1 MNIGVIIVLALLA
14 TLVVY
19 MYSQSSKDK
28 AGKADKADS
37 GAGIKA
43 GIKAGTSAG
52 TSTGTS
58 AGSGAG
64 SIIIRKPDVFSADLV
79 SRNAAVLC
87 SKGDPLKNG
96 GIYRV
101 VSPNSIA
108 WYPSVPIAQSWDPNW
123 RDAVKVDCTGA
134 TAAPTMQQK

>member
-14 TLVVY
+14 TLAVY
-19 MYSQSSKDK
+19 TYSQSSK
-28 AGKADKADS
+28 GKADK
-37 GAGIKA
+37 
-43 GIKAGTSAG
+43 
-52 TSTGTS
+52 
-58 AGSGAG
+58 AG

-79 SRNAAVLC
+79 GRNAAVLC

-123 RDAVKVDCTGA
+123 RDAVTVDCTGA